1 MVFTLALT
9 ASHPSHNLQKSENHQ
24 RLTKKVFQDCF
35 FLSNQNLNSHYVP
48 IVNMKKSF
56 YLENDI
62 QNIDLKIH
70 HRSCNEINLNNRN
83 AFIQT
88 YLIYINVTLIASNL
102 GARDVI
108 VHFEIVFIF
117 FYLPFC
123 RLSILKP
130 GATLLKCGFSK
141 FPHVRTII
149 FWDHIFPRISL
160 VNFEPSASHIQKKTC
175 QNATVLLSR
184 SENFMTMARINFG

>member
-1 MVFTLALT
+1 MILFKILILKFIFTTEALMK
-9 ASHPSHNLQKSENHQ
+9 SISIIEMLLLQTS
-24 RLTKKVFQDCF
+24 
-35 FLSNQNLNSHYVP
+35 S
-48 IVNMKKSF
+48 
-56 YLENDI
+56 
-62 QNIDLKIH
+62 
-70 HRSCNEINLNNRN
+70 
-83 AFIQT
+83 
-88 YLIYINVTLIASNL
+88 NVTLIASNL

-108 VHFEIVFIF
+108 VHFEIVFTFF

-160 VNFEPSASHIQKKTC
+160 VNFEPSAAAHIQKK
-175 QNATVLLSR
+175 NLSKCHSPLVKKR
-184 SENFMTMARINFG
+184 EFHDNG

>member
-1 MVFTLALT
+1 
-9 ASHPSHNLQKSENHQ
+9 
-24 RLTKKVFQDCF
+24 
-35 FLSNQNLNSHYVP
+35 
-48 IVNMKKSF
+48 MKKSF

-160 VNFEPSASHIQKKTC
+160 VNFEPLSITHTKK
-175 QNATVLLSR
+175 NLSKCHSPLVKKR
-184 SENFMTMARINFG
+184 EFHDNG

>member
-1 MVFTLALT
+1 
-9 ASHPSHNLQKSENHQ
+9 
-24 RLTKKVFQDCF
+24 
-35 FLSNQNLNSHYVP
+35 
-48 IVNMKKSF
+48 MKKPF
-56 YLENDI
+56 YLENHI

-70 HRSCNEINLNNRN
+70 HMSCNEINLNNRN
-83 AFIQT
+83 MLLQMSS
-88 YLIYINVTLIASNL
+88 NVTLIASNL
-102 GARDVI
+102 GAKDVI
-108 VHFEIVFIF
+108 VHFEIVFKFF

>member
-1 MVFTLALT
+1 MIFKISILKFTTWVIMKSISIIEML
-9 ASHPSHNLQKSENHQ
+9 LQMS
-24 RLTKKVFQDCF
+24 
-35 FLSNQNLNSHYVP
+35 S
-48 IVNMKKSF
+48 
-56 YLENDI
+56 
-62 QNIDLKIH
+62 
-70 HRSCNEINLNNRN
+70 
-83 AFIQT
+83 
-88 YLIYINVTLIASNL
+88 NVTLIASNL

-108 VHFEIVFIF
+108 VHFEIVFILF

-160 VNFEPSASHIQKKTC
+160 VNFEPLAKVIYSMYSKHWPYFLA
-175 QNATVLLSR
+175 
-184 SENFMTMARINFG
+184 FTMDYGYSKILNHGFNHRIFLWKFRIKI

>member
-1 MVFTLALT
+1 MLRPYLKIWDWEWIFGRAVKAISSLVVRSPCRALFHKPVT
-9 ASHPSHNLQKSENHQ
+9 
-24 RLTKKVFQDCF
+24 F
-35 FLSNQNLNSHYVP
+35 FCAVSYSKPAQA
-48 IVNMKKSF
+48 
-56 YLENDI
+56 NDS
-62 QNIDLKIH
+62 QNIDFKIYIH
-70 HRSCNEINLNNRN
+70 HRSSNEINLNNRN
-83 AFIQT
+83 AFT
-88 YLIYINVTLIASNL
+88 NVTLIASNL

-108 VHFEIVFIF
+108 VHFEIVFILF

-160 VNFEPSASHIQKKTC
+160 VNFEPSAVSIQKKLVKMPQSSC
-175 QNATVLLSR
+175 Q
-184 SENFMTMARINFG
+184 EARISWQWLELILDNQ

>member
-1 MVFTLALT
+1 
-9 ASHPSHNLQKSENHQ
+9 
-24 RLTKKVFQDCF
+24 
-35 FLSNQNLNSHYVP
+35 
-48 IVNMKKSF
+48 MKKPF
-56 YLENDI
+56 YLENHI

-70 HRSCNEINLNNRN
+70 HMSCNEINLNNRN
-83 AFIQT
+83 MLLQMSS
-88 YLIYINVTLIASNL
+88 NVTLIASNL
-102 GARDVI
+102 GAKDVI
-108 VHFEIVFIF
+108 VHFEIVFKFF

-160 VNFEPSASHIQKKTC
+160 VNFEPLAKVIYYKYSKHWPIFWHPQWIMSKVKY
-175 QNATVLLSR
+175 
-184 SENFMTMARINFG
+184 

>member
-1 MVFTLALT
+1 
-9 ASHPSHNLQKSENHQ
+9 
-24 RLTKKVFQDCF
+24 
-35 FLSNQNLNSHYVP
+35 
-48 IVNMKKSF
+48 MKKSF

-123 RLSILKP
+123 RLSILKTRGDP
-130 GATLLKCGFSK
+130 FEMRFFKISARSNNNFLRPYFSSHLISEFRAPQHHTYK
-141 FPHVRTII
+141 KKLVKMPQSSCQEA
-149 FWDHIFPRISL
+149 RIS
-160 VNFEPSASHIQKKTC
+160 
-175 QNATVLLSR
+175 
-184 SENFMTMARINFG
+184 

>member
-1 MVFTLALT
+1 MI
-9 ASHPSHNLQKSENHQ
+9 HIE
-24 RLTKKVFQDCF
+24 
-35 FLSNQNLNSHYVP
+35 
-48 IVNMKKSF
+48 
-56 YLENDI
+56 
-62 QNIDLKIH
+62 NIDLKIH
-70 HRSCNEINLNNRN
+70 HRRCNEINLNNRN
-83 AFIQT
+83 VLLQMSS
-88 YLIYINVTLIASNL
+88 NVTLIASNL

-108 VHFEIVFIF
+108 VHFEIVFILF

-160 VNFEPSASHIQKKTC
+160 VNFEPSASHIQKKLVKMPQSSC
-175 QNATVLLSR
+175 Q
-184 SENFMTMARINFG
+184 EARISWQWLELILDNQ